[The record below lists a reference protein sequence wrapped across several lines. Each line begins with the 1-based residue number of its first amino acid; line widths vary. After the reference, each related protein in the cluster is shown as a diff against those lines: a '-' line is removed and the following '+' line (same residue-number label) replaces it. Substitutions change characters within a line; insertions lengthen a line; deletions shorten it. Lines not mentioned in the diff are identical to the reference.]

1 VHAED
6 RESVQKSLDEYLDP
20 AGPAHFQSDYRIV
33 TWNGTG
39 IRHVLA
45 QGQMF
50 FEGEGEN
57 RQRVRAVGTLQ
68 DVTALKQ
75 GEQALRRVNH
85 ELEQFAYAAAHDL
98 QEPLRNV
105 GLATQILAS
114 RYEGKFDNEADGL
127 LKIAV
132 SEPVRMQAMV
142 KDLLAYARALTSEE
156 GSNATA
162 DANAVLP
169 VILTSLVLAIQ
180 EKQAQITWETLPH
193 VHMSELHLTQILQ
206 NLIGNSLKYANT
218 TEPRIHVSGFR
229 RSGEC
234 VLSVKD
240 NGPGIA
246 PEYHQRAFGVFK
258 RLHSK
263 DVPGTGI
270 GLALCKRIVEHY
282 GGRIWIDSAAGEGM
296 TVHFTVPA

>member
-1 VHAED
+1 
-6 RESVQKSLDEYLDP
+6 
-20 AGPAHFQSDYRIV
+20 
-33 TWNGTG
+33 
-39 IRHVLA
+39 
-45 QGQMF
+45 
-50 FEGEGEN
+50 
-57 RQRVRAVGTLQ
+57 
-68 DVTALKQ
+68 
-75 GEQALRRVNH
+75 
-85 ELEQFAYAAAHDL
+85 
-98 QEPLRNV
+98 
-105 GLATQILAS
+105 
-114 RYEGKFDNEADGL
+114 
-127 LKIAV
+127 
-132 SEPVRMQAMV
+132 MQAMV